1 MIILLGLLLLVAA
14 AAVAVAG
21 ILGNTGSAHELNG
34 AFSVFGHHMTGSTGM
49 LFLWGIV
56 VGAVA
61 VLGLALLLAGL
72 RRRRAAARRGRRHP
86 RHETADARAHD
97 RAPVGQ
103 RDDDARTGTATADG
117 YRDDFARQREAPA
130 KAPDHA
136 REQTAGTRTGPM
148 PQDPGPAAD
157 DGNRGSRL
165 L

>member
-14 AAVAVAG
+14 ATVGVAG

-49 LFLWGIV
+49 LFLWGIA
-56 VGAVA
+56 VGAAA

-72 RRRRAAARRGRRHP
+72 RRRAAARRGRRHS
-86 RHETADARAHD
+86 RHEAADARAHG

-103 RDDDARTGTATADG
+103 RDDDVRTDPATADG
-117 YRDDFARQREAPA
+117 YRDDFARQRETPDRT
-130 KAPDHA
+130 PDHA
-136 REQTAGTRTGPM
+136 REQTAGTRTRPM

-157 DGNRGSRL
+157 DGNRRSRL
-165 L
+165 P

>member
-72 RRRRAAARRGRRHP
+72 RRRRATARRGRRHP
-86 RHETADARAHD
+86 RHEAADARAHD
-97 RAPVGQ
+97 RAPVE
-103 RDDDARTGTATADG
+103 RRDDARTGTATADG
-117 YRDDFARQREAPA
+117 YRDDFARQRETPDRT
-130 KAPDHA
+130 PDHA

-157 DGNRGSRL
+157 DGDRGSRL